1 MNDFWSGLTRPGI
14 EGALGRYKLMAY
26 IVGSGLII
34 LVFIGIPLQAWA
46 GAPQVAR
53 YVGVAHGFLYI
64 AYLMAA
70 LDLARRARFTLL
82 QMAAMVGA
90 GFLPF
95 LAFIIERRV
104 ERRVREVLTLNAQE
118 PEADLNSAA
127 Q

>member
-1 MNDFWSGLTRPGI
+1 VKELFSGLFRPEI
-14 EGALGRYKLMAY
+14 DGALKRYKLTAY
-26 IVGSGLII
+26 IVGTGLII

-64 AYLMAA
+64 VYLLAA

-104 ERRVREVLTLNAQE
+104 ERRVREVLALRDQEAGLN
-118 PEADLNSAA
+118 PAA
-127 Q
+127 R

>member
-1 MNDFWSGLTRPGI
+1 MKELFSGLFNPGI
-14 EGALGRYKLMAY
+14 EGALKRYKLMAY
-26 IVGSGLII
+26 IVGTGLII
-34 LVFIGIPLQAWA
+34 LVFLGIPLQAWA
-46 GAPQVAR
+46 GAPQVAQ

-64 AYLMAA
+64 VYLLAA

-82 QMAAMVGA
+82 QMAAMIGA

-104 ERRVREVLTLNAQE
+104 ERRVREVLALRDQE
-118 PEADLNSAA
+118 QADLNPAA